1 MTHLETAAT
10 PTSDA
15 ERKRRAER
23 QRRYRLRQR
32 RNMRALQIDIRA
44 AEIDAL
50 IRRGHLPEENRND
63 SAAIIEALYRFLNGA
78 LQ

>member
-1 MTHLETAAT
+1 MTSAEPSSSTTAT
-10 PTSDA
+10 PA
-15 ERKRRAER
+15 AER
-23 QRRYRLRQR
+23 QKRYRLRQR

-50 IRRGHLPEENRND
+50 VRRGHLLEENRND